1 MATKSI
7 KNSNDNFIHFVSGG
21 FGLATAF
28 AIMHPLD
35 TLKTQLQTKT
45 FNIKGLSRGFYVSF
59 LMAFPQ
65 VSYN

>member
-1 MATKSI
+1 MSNQIEATTI
-7 KNSNDNFIHFVSGG
+7 NFLSGG

-35 TLKTQLQTKT
+35 TLKTQIQTNTLNMKLLT
-45 FNIKGLSRGFYVSF
+45 RGFSVSF

-65 VSYN
+65 VFFN